1 MQKLTVI
8 VGECECSILLPKE
21 LKEEVLV
28 STAMGLFDLTIPAQ
42 GFTKDV
48 VNAIEWEKTKVKK
61 TVADVIKRWVEK
73 STDTIEKNVT
83 RFVLPDM
90 ARKMLINEQKSPD
103 VSPPTIEL
111 ICQHA

>member
-21 LKEEVLV
+21 LKEEALAD
-28 STAMGLFDLTIPAQ
+28 TAMGLFDLTIPAQ

-48 VNAIEWEKTKVKK
+48 VNAIEWEKTKVKRN
-61 TVADVIKRWVEK
+61 VIDAIKRW
-73 STDTIEKNVT
+73 TLHPTEKNVT

-90 ARKMLINEQKSPD
+90 ARKILVNESKSPD
-103 VSPPTIEL
+103 TTPPSIE
-111 ICQHA
+111 IVCQHT